1 MLSSIARFMP
11 TIWNSYSKSE
21 TARSPRMI
29 TCAPTSA
36 AHWISRFSNGQ
47 ATISTPASRPI
58 GAHSA
63 SIIATRSSSVK
74 SGPLSRLMAMPIT
87 SRSMRAQA
95 RRMMSVCPKV
105 TGSKVP
111 G

>member
-1 MLSSIARFMP
+1 MRSFIARFIP

-21 TARSPRMI
+21 TARRPRMM
-29 TCAPTSA
+29 TLAFTSSA
-36 AHWISRFSNGQ
+36 QWIRRLSKGC
-47 ATISTPASRPI
+47 ATISTPVAAAI

-63 SIIATRSSSVK
+63 SIIATRSSRVK
-74 SGPLSRLMAMPIT
+74 SGPLSRLTAMPIT
-87 SRSMRAQA
+87 RRSTRLQA
-95 RRMMSVCPKV
+95 RRMMSMCPSV